1 MGLAVPSGLK
11 RRLLDLLA
19 CPECH
24 GTLAPTRALPE
35 AGDIVE
41 GELACSRCS
50 ARYPVRRGV
59 PRLLPKA
66 LADEAVATAQRFGYE
81 WTRFSE
87 IRPEYEEQMLGWIA
101 PVGREAFAGRRVLD
115 AGCGKGRHL
124 RLAAAFGAKDV
135 IGIDLGPAVDAAAQN
150 TDDLDHVHVVQG
162 DLTRPPFRPGSMDLI
177 YSIGV
182 LHHLGKPEAGFRAL
196 APLLVPGGRFV
207 AWLYAREGNGW
218 VVALVDPARHL
229 TSRLPLPLVSAVAWA
244 ATVPLWIALRLL
256 YAPAR
261 ARPWLRRI
269 LPYQSYLSDLV
280 PFPFREV
287 HSIAFD
293 QLLAPVAHY
302 MPRERVERCFAV
314 GGLTLRSLR
323 WHHANSWAA
332 SGTRGGAD

>member
-19 CPECH
+19 CPACH
-24 GTLAPTRALPE
+24 GALVLTRALPE

-41 GELACSRCS
+41 GELACTRCS
-50 ARYPVRRGV
+50 ARYPIRRGV
-59 PRLLPKA
+59 PRLLPTT
-66 LADEAVATAQRFGYE
+66 LAQEAVATAQRFGYE

-196 APLLVPGGRFV
+196 APLLVPGGRFI

-229 TSRLPLPLVSAVAWA
+229 TSRLPPPLVSAVAWA
-244 ATVPLWIALRLL
+244 VSVPLWIALRLL

-261 ARPWLRRI
+261 SRPWLRRV

-302 MPRERVERCFAV
+302 MPRERVERCFAA

-332 SGTRGGAD
+332 SGTRGGAN

>member
-1 MGLAVPSGLK
+1 MK

-162 DLTRPPFRPGSMDLI
+162 DLTRPPFRLGSMDLI

-218 VVALVDPARHL
+218 VVALVDPARRL
-229 TSRLPLPLVSAVAWA
+229 TSRLPLPLVSAFAWA
-244 ATVPLWIALRLL
+244 VTVPLWIALRLL

-261 ARPWLRRI
+261 GHSWLRRI

>member
-1 MGLAVPSGLK
+1 MK

-19 CPECH
+19 CPACH
-24 GTLAPTRALPE
+24 GDLAPTRAVPE

-41 GELACSRCS
+41 GELACNRCS
-50 ARYPVRRGV
+50 ARYPITRGV
-59 PRLLPKA
+59 PRLLPEA
-66 LADEAVATAQRFGYE
+66 LAEEAAATARRFGYE
-81 WTRFSE
+81 WTHFSE
-87 IRPEYEEQMLGWIA
+87 IRPEYDEQMLGWIA
-101 PVGREAFAGRRVLD
+101 PVGREAFEGRRVLD

-135 IGIDLGPAVDAAAQN
+135 IGIDIGPAVDAAAQN
-150 TDDLDHVHVVQG
+150 TGDLDNVHVVQG
-162 DLTRPPFRPGSMDLI
+162 DLTRPPFRLESMDLI

-182 LHHLGKPEAGFRAL
+182 LHHLGTPEAGFRAL

-218 VVALVDPARHL
+218 VLALVDPTRRL
-229 TSRLPLPLVSAVAWA
+229 TSRLPLPLVRGLAWVL
-244 ATVPLWIALRLL
+244 TIPLWIVLRLL

-261 ARPWLRRI
+261 TRPRLARA
-269 LPYQSYLSDLV
+269 LPYSSYLTDLV
-280 PFPFREV
+280 QFPFREV

-302 MPRERVERCFAV
+302 MPRAHVEHCFAE
-314 GGLTLRSLR
+314 GGLTLDSLR

-332 SGTRGGAD
+332 SGTRGKTCE

>member
-1 MGLAVPSGLK
+1 LK

-19 CPECH
+19 CPACH
-24 GTLAPTRALPE
+24 GALALTRARPE

-50 ARYPVRRGV
+50 ARYPITRGI
-59 PRLLPKA
+59 PRLLPEG
-66 LADEAVATAQRFGYE
+66 LAREAVATARRFGYE

-87 IRPEYEEQMLGWIA
+87 IRPEYEAQMLGWIA
-101 PVGREAFAGRRVLD
+101 PVAREAFVGRRVLD

-124 RLAAAFGAKDV
+124 RLAAAFGARDV

-150 TDDLDHVHVVQG
+150 TGDLDHVHVVQG

-182 LHHLGKPEAGFRAL
+182 LHHLGQPEAGFRAL
-196 APLLVPGGRFV
+196 ASLLVPGGRFV

-218 VVALVDPARHL
+218 VLALVDPARRF
-229 TSRLPLPLVSAVAWA
+229 TGRLPLPLVSAFAWIL
-244 ATVPLWIALRLL
+244 TVPFWIALRLL
-256 YAPAR
+256 YVPAR
-261 ARPWLRRI
+261 TRPWLRRL
-269 LPYQSYLSDLV
+269 LPYRSYLTDLV
-280 PFPFREV
+280 PFPFREL

-302 MPRERVERCFAV
+302 MPREHVERCFAE
-314 GGLTLRSLR
+314 GGLTLQSLR
-323 WHHANSWAA
+323 WHHENSWAA
-332 SGTRGGAD
+332 SGVRGASREETSELD